1 MHRNHSPFCQ
11 SFISRKSVKE
21 MYLSCLDYPVYLSVK
36 LGRLPL
42 NSNKKI
48 TNIQKEKENLFN
60 YKENAYS

>member
-1 MHRNHSPFCQ
+1 
-11 SFISRKSVKE
+11 